1 MFCKNCGHE
10 LKESAKFCA
19 SCGWAVS
26 TEELSDAHDNQT
38 QVTEDKVTTI
48 DPKPAERIPAAP
60 KPVKVQ
66 SGEKKSLP
74 ITTIVIA
81 ILAAVVVLLG
91 VLIIILAA
99 DSCSA
104 DKPSDEEISS
114 YVDDAED
121 EYWVTSETAILSPSD
136 GDWYYEDDY
145 VIDVSSTDA
154 WW

>member
-1 MFCKNCGHE
+1 M
-10 LKESAKFCA
+10 KESAKFCA

-26 TEELSDAHDNQT
+26 TGELSDAHDNQT

-60 KPVKVQ
+60 KPAKVQ

-121 EYWVTSETAILSPSD
+121 EYWEVVTGADIMMSD
-136 GDWYYEDDY
+136 SDWYYDDY
-145 VIDVSSTDA
+145 YVADVSMTDA
-154 WW
+154 